1 MFQTKH
7 TTLITWFENVKMY
20 RESTKKKEWRGVC
33 NLTGAE
39 NSVNII
45 SFAT

>member
-1 MFQTKH
+1 MSKC
-7 TTLITWFENVKMY
+7 IENQQ
-20 RESTKKKEWRGVC
+20 KKKEWRGVC